1 MPSDVAGVRPRPR
14 SRRPAPRERLL
25 KAADELFY
33 AEGINSVGI
42 DRIIERADVARAS
55 LYSTFGSKDEL
66 IRGYLERRAEIL
78 QERLRAAAEVQADP
92 REALLSVFSVQA
104 ATFARPGYQGCA
116 FNRATAEA
124 APGSAAY
131 EVPRA
136 YRRWL
141 HDFLRDLAAAAGAP
155 EPDQLASQIHLLYDG
170 ANLAASLDGIAG
182 VSAASRSAA
191 EALLDAALTRAS
203 SGRHRKQEQAEA
215 PTGTIQKNVLTTR
228 SGNET

>member
-1 MPSDVAGVRPRPR
+1 MPSNVARAR
-14 SRRPAPRERLL
+14 SRRPSPRERLL

-33 AEGINSVGI
+33 AEGVHSVGI
-42 DRIIERADVARAS
+42 DRVIERADVARAS

-78 QERLRAAAEVQADP
+78 KERLRAAAEAHADP

-131 EVPRA
+131 QVPRA

-141 HDFLRDLAAAAGAP
+141 HDFFAGLAASAGAP
-155 EPDQLASQIHLLYDG
+155 EPDLLARQFQLLYDG
-170 ANLAASLDGIAG
+170 ANLAASLDGSAG
-182 VSAASRSAA
+182 VTAASRAAA

-203 SGRHRKQEQAEA
+203 SGRHRKQELAETPA
-215 PTGTIQKNVLTTR
+215 GVT
-228 SGNET
+228 S